1 MKSGTGSNL
10 QRRLAHPRT
19 LIKWVPVPDFMPAR
33 SKRAVRLV
41 ILALHSR
48 QAREPRAIPFER
60 LYNDGMSPSDPL
72 ILHRRRILDAAA
84 AHGAG
89 SVRVFGSLA
98 RGEGRAASDIDLLV
112 TIEDGRSLLDLIAL
126 KQEIEAIVERPVD
139 IVTDRA
145 LSPYIRQQ
153 VLAEARPL

>member
-1 MKSGTGSNL
+1 M
-10 QRRLAHPRT
+10 
-19 LIKWVPVPDFMPAR
+19 
-33 SKRAVRLV
+33 
-41 ILALHSR
+41 
-48 QAREPRAIPFER
+48 
-60 LYNDGMSPSDPL
+60 
-72 ILHRRRILDAAA
+72 
-84 AHGAG
+84 
-89 SVRVFGSLA
+89 RVFGSLA